1 MDYRTRK
8 TYDSLKN
15 AFLQLLEKHRF
26 EEITVRQLCENANIR
41 RATFYTHFADKYEF
55 LSFFISE
62 MRDEFVKHTTQ
73 VLRNNNEDKE
83 YYEVIFHELILFFES
98 HPQLVQNLKNSQ
110 MLSTIKEIFAEEVKE
125 NVYHCLKER
134 TKDDETILQMKASFY
149 AGGILELLMLWMKDP
164 ERFRVDEIN
173 WLDFFV

>member
-1 MDYRTRK
+1 
-8 TYDSLKN
+8 
-15 AFLQLLEKHRF
+15 
-26 EEITVRQLCENANIR
+26 
-41 RATFYTHFADKYEF
+41 
-55 LSFFISE
+55 

-164 ERFRVDEIN
+164 ERFRVYEIN